1 MNKFKPGDIVKI
13 KPWEV
18 MEAEFGITGRSIDC
32 LYHVTPEMYED
43 LKDKEYEIE
52 RISDNR
58 IVLKGVENWSI
69 SSDMLM
75 LAGENFEYPKCF
87 SVKQYGHKEIPY
99 NLMVTGVNSFAFSA
113 LKTAL
118 NMFICT
124 REETV
129 ALRSKCYN
137 SVLAEEVI
145 SVIKRGSEPRVFY
158 SCVDNFEEYISEGKY
173 EEVQQLGIFE
183 LQKGESYFF
192 SDGSN
197 CLIILSNALSEDE
210 KYRRSVEFLGTV
222 FSAPRD
228 VIEAL
233 KNFDA
238 EGAWNTMRP
247 IFEKTKEEKEREE
260 FKKRLDSIKTDM
272 IKRVDGE
279 MENRIQNKKNAIK
292 DKEQVINNLY
302 VQLHTLEQQYLH
314 RLENKI
320 GEREQE
326 FLDLLFED
334 YKNVSIIEYDG
345 NAMALKIKTQ
355 LLYFEEDDW
364 RYVRNSSIREYGAFR
379 IDLLD
384 ALFSRKCI
392 LNLETGVYITLYGD
406 NTGITKYNYGYT
418 GEEFPNP
425 HVKEYDCWGDNW
437 RLIKRYLE
445 EGDMALAYLQIKSTL
460 SGLNISDS
468 PVLKKFVKY
477 LQNGDMNSSEIIYI
491 PEIDKTVTIPEAD
504 EYFKGKAKVE
514 EEKKNEDD

>member
-1 MNKFKPGDIVKI
+1 MSKFKPGDIVKI
-13 KPWEV
+13 KPWEI
-18 MEAEFGITGRSIDC
+18 MEAEFGISGISIDC
-32 LYHVTPEMYED
+32 LYHVTPEMYDD

-52 RISDNR
+52 AISDNR
-58 IVLKGVENWSI
+58 VRLKGMKKWNI
-69 SSDMLM
+69 SFDMLM
-75 LAGENFEYPKCF
+75 LAGENFEYPECF
-87 SVKQYGHKEIPY
+87 AVKQYGHKEIPY
-99 NLMVTGVNSFAFSA
+99 NLMVTGANSFAFSA

-192 SDGSN
+192 SDGVN

-210 KYRRSVEFLGTV
+210 KYRRSVEFLGAV
-222 FSAPRD
+222 FGAPRD

-238 EGAWNTMRP
+238 EGAWNIMRP
-247 IFEKTKEEKEREE
+247 IFEKAKEEKEREE
-260 FKKRLDSIKTDM
+260 FKKKLDSIKTDM

-279 MENRIQNKKNAIK
+279 MKNRIQNKKNAIK
-292 DKEQVINNLY
+292 DRERAIDNLY
-302 VQLHTLEQQYLH
+302 KELHTLEMRYLH
-314 RLENKI
+314 RSENKI

-334 YKNVSIIEYDG
+334 YKNVSIIEYSG
-345 NAMALKIKTQ
+345 NDMALNIKTQ

-364 RYVRNSSIREYGAFR
+364 RYVRNSVIREYGDFR
-379 IDLLD
+379 INLLD
-384 ALFSRKCI
+384 ALFSRECV
-392 LNLETGVYITLYGD
+392 LNLETGVCITFYGD
-406 NTGITKYNYGYT
+406 GIGITKYNYKYT

-468 PVLKKFVKY
+468 PVLREFVKY
-477 LQNGDMNSSEIIYI
+477 IQNGDLNNSEIIYI
-491 PEIDKTVTIPEAD
+491 PEINKTITIPEAD
-504 EYFKGKAKVE
+504 EYFKGKAKAE
-514 EEKKNEDD
+514 EEKKNEND